1 MRLKEVVVAR
11 TDKRLLQLLAWLAY
25 LAMACMAPAFKIFIE
40 ILDQDA
46 TFAPRERRFVVRV
59 SAHMHRRSHWAR
71 RWWSGDILEFF
82 FLSLSLSLFL
92 ESFRL

>member
-46 TFAPRERRFVVRV
+46 TFAPR
-59 SAHMHRRSHWAR
+59 
-71 RWWSGDILEFF
+71 
-82 FLSLSLSLFL
+82 
-92 ESFRL
+92 